1 MRKTRIQN
9 NQKENQ
15 ESKYGAYAYWVGDE
29 GVKTKI
35 NIMEPFK
42 IEEGKIVDLLN
53 EQNKL
58 KVVTEPNI
66 EGGSFGFDFGSG
78 SQKDDEQRKDLI
90 TPLSVKELFEEGSSS
105 AANVA
110 NHHYHSMT
118 TDSFGVLADVRT
130 GGLKRD
136 LSLVFSL
143 NQETSK
149 AWKKDFADN
158 FIFRDRVRAMK
169 NIPLDPNVKRNQ
181 WYVSANDATVDD
193 PDALLAGPPWSVLAD
208 FHNLEVFEDTLVME
222 PPDQF
227 PRTVGDNA
235 LIFGRRAPN
244 SPRNAFPNARSAY
257 PYYNCFSSSVRKI
270 RPEPKNHA
278 IQPVFV
284 KARLSICPVATDD
297 PGNFCLGIN
306 PAITLWNPYDKRM
319 KVDNLFI
326 EIPFSF
332 SYTKF
337 WRSYTPPMV
346 GRI

>member
-1 MRKTRIQN
+1 
-9 NQKENQ
+9 
-15 ESKYGAYAYWVGDE
+15 
-29 GVKTKI
+29 
-35 NIMEPFK
+35 
-42 IEEGKIVDLLN
+42 
-53 EQNKL
+53 
-58 KVVTEPNI
+58 
-66 EGGSFGFDFGSG
+66 
-78 SQKDDEQRKDLI
+78 
-90 TPLSVKELFEEGSSS
+90 
-105 AANVA
+105 
-110 NHHYHSMT
+110 
-118 TDSFGVLADVRT
+118 
-130 GGLKRD
+130 
-136 LSLVFSL
+136 
-143 NQETSK
+143 
-149 AWKKDFADN
+149 
-158 FIFRDRVRAMK
+158 MK

-208 FHNLEVFEDTLVME
+208 FHTLEVFEDTLVME

-326 EIPFSF
+326 EIPFAGEGGRYEALECDITQVDFREYDLYRKWWACSINF
-332 SYTKF
+332 YLVK
-337 WRSYTPPMV
+337 V
-346 GRI
+346 GSRHH